1 MMWDIMLS
9 LSLFTFFFDS
19 FNNSFPQLLMIPSY
33 LCSTSGL
40 SIILLYNDFNC
51 LRLSSKLSGNLTFSS
66 LQGQVTWYLPSTFVI
81 VSVKCLNTPSLSS
94 TLSAGVIPIVSNF
107 QNSPM
112 LGGVCSIESSEVN
125 W

>member
-1 MMWDIMLS
+1 MMWDIMSS

-19 FNNSFPQLLMIPSY
+19 FTNSFPQLLMIPSY
-33 LCSTSGL
+33 LCSNSGL

-51 LRLSSKLSGNLTFSS
+51 LRLSSKFSGNLTFSS
-66 LQGQVTWYLPSTFVI
+66 LKGQVTWYLPSTFVI

-107 QNSPM
+107 QNSSM